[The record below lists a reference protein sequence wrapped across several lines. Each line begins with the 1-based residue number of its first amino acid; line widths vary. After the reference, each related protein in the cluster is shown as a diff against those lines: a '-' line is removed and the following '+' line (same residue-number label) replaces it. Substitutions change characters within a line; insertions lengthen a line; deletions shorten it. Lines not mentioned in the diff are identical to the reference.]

1 MTECASSYRNN
12 VSTKIISITGSCGK
26 TTLKEMISSVMKK
39 ISKISYSPKSY
50 NNKFGVPLSLLN
62 LKQDDKFGIFE
73 AGMDKK
79 GEIDYLTKI
88 LNPDLGIITNISYAH
103 SKNFKNIK
111 GIANAK
117 GEMINNIK
125 SNGSI
130 ILNADD
136 HFFDFHRKK
145 ALKKKLKVFSFSMD
159 NKKSNIKFFKIRK
172 INKIFKIFFKIN
184 SKIDFFISKYFKKLY
199 SKLFSNNCNLKFIF

>member
-1 MTECASSYRNN
+1 
-12 VSTKIISITGSCGK
+12 
-26 TTLKEMISSVMKK
+26 
-39 ISKISYSPKSY
+39 
-50 NNKFGVPLSLLN
+50 
-62 LKQDDKFGIFE
+62 
-73 AGMDKK
+73 MDKK

-111 GIANAK
+111 GIAHAK
-117 GEMINNIK
+117 GEMISNIK

-136 HFFDFHRKK
+136 HFFDFHKKK

-159 NKKSNIKFFKIRK
+159 NKKSNIKFFKIRRLTK
-172 INKIFKIFFKIN
+172 YL
-184 SKIDFFISKYFKKLY
+184 KYF
-199 SKLFSNNCNLKFIF
+199 LK